1 MPNIWNL
8 VMLFVSQGPK
18 MASTSASCWHVE
30 ECYWFAWRATTW
42 TCQRAARVKNRWL
55 CRIALTIFD
64 CFGRYFCTCSHLP
77 VSEESLWIFEAAYS
91 LSNMHQGSETFV
103 TGPVDVHFSSQHW
116 IHWMIGVCCMT
127 LYTAVIMQMSEL
139 MHVARHSK
147 KGDAMGCNGINMQIQ
162 TYSDSYFVCFVA

>member
-1 MPNIWNL
+1 MPNIWIL

-30 ECYWFAWRATTW
+30 ECYWFAWRAMTW

-77 VSEESLWIFEAAYS
+77 VSEESLWIFEATYS

-103 TGPVDVHFSSQHW
+103 TGPVDVHCPFFLPTLDSLDDGSLLYDVVYSCNYADEW
-116 IHWMIGVCCMT
+116 IHAC
-127 LYTAVIMQMSEL
+127 
-139 MHVARHSK
+139 SK
-147 KGDAMGCNGINMQIQ
+147 KGDAMGCNVINMQIQ